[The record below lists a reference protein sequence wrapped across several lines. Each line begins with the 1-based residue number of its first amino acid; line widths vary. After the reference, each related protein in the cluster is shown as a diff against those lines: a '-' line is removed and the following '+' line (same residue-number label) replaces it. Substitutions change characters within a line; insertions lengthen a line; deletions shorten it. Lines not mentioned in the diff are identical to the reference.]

1 MSSQENHLGR
11 LLTFSRR
18 KLIAAL
24 AGLRVAAQAEPG
36 VKASRAYGG
45 GSIYTRLFGI
55 RPLLC
60 ARGHTTLYGGSLM
73 PPEVMRAMV
82 EANDYFVDLQE
93 LNQAAGRRIAELMQ
107 AEAAMVTAG
116 AFSAMV
122 LGAAACLTGA
132 DQEKIDALPHPAW
145 RKRECLLQKAH
156 RENYDR
162 AYRAA
167 GMVIREFATREQLTN
182 AIGPDTAMIAALAS
196 TEKAAIKD
204 RGIMQP
210 HEFVELGKKSGV
222 PTLIDAAAEIPPP
235 ETLTRFTKMG
245 FDLVAISG
253 GKGLLGP
260 QATGI
265 LAGRKDLIQ
274 VASLNHSP
282 NTGIGRG
289 MKVGKEEI
297 VGLVAAMELYLSRD
311 RHVVHETWNEKVR
324 FLVGELRGI
333 SGLRAEQRVAA
344 DGHDHGFLE
353 AVVSWDPKIIPITG
367 KKLTEM
373 LNGGEP
379 RMVYYPE
386 YGDEHSGVLQTRSMK
401 EGEEILA
408 ARRLRHVFLVEAKGK
423 A

>member
-1 MSSQENHLGR
+1 MNSKQNHLDR

-18 KLIAAL
+18 KLMVAL
-24 AGLRVAAQAEPG
+24 AGLRGAA
-36 VKASRAYGG
+36 AYAAPSDAKIYGAD
-45 GSIYTRLFGI
+45 SIYTRMFGI

-107 AEAAMVTAG
+107 AEAAIVTAG

-122 LGAAACLTGA
+122 LGAAACLTGK
-132 DQEKIDALPHPAW
+132 DQAKIDALPHPDW
-145 RKRECLLQKAH
+145 RKKECLVQTPH
-156 RENYDR
+156 REGYDR

-167 GMVIREFATREQLTN
+167 GMVIREFATREQLAK

-196 TEKAAIKD
+196 TAKAAVKD
-204 RGIMQP
+204 RTIMQLP
-210 HEFVELGKKSGV
+210 EFVELGRKSGV
-222 PTLIDAAAEIPPP
+222 PTLVDAAAEIPPA

-253 GKGLLGP
+253 GKGILGP

-265 LAGRKDLIQ
+265 LAGRKDLIE
-274 VASLNHSP
+274 AAALNHSP

-311 RHVVHETWNEKVR
+311 RQMVHETWNNRVR
-324 FLVGELRGI
+324 FLVRELQGI
-333 SGLRAEQRVAA
+333 PGLRAEERLAA
-344 DGHDHGFLE
+344 NGHDHGFLE
-353 AVVSWDPKIIPITG
+353 AVVSWDPKVIPIG
-367 KKLTEM
+367 SKKLVEI
-373 LNGGEP
+373 LKNGEP

-386 YGDEHSGVLQTRSMK
+386 YGDEHSGVLQTRSMQD
-401 EGEEILA
+401 GEEILA
-408 ARRLRHVFLVEAKGK
+408 ARRLRHVFLAEGKG
-423 A
+423 

>member
-1 MSSQENHLGR
+1 MKGNDLGR

-18 KLIAAL
+18 KLMAAL
-24 AGLRVAAQAEPG
+24 AGLQSVAQAAPSAR
-36 VKASRAYGG
+36 VYGG
-45 GSIYTRLFGI
+45 DSIYTRMFGI

-73 PPEVMRAMV
+73 PAEIMRAMV
-82 EANDYFVDLQE
+82 EANDYFVDLGE

-107 AEAAMVTAG
+107 AEAAIVTAG

-145 RKRECLLQKAH
+145 PRRVCLLQKAH

-196 TEKAAIKD
+196 TEKAAMTD

-210 HEFVELGKKSGV
+210 HEFVALGKKSGV
-222 PTLIDAAAEIPPP
+222 PTLIDAAAEIPPAA
-235 ETLTRFTKMG
+235 TLTRFTKMG

-265 LAGRKDLIQ
+265 LAGRKDLIHA
-274 VASLNHSP
+274 ASLNHSP

-311 RHVVHETWNEKVR
+311 RDAVHEIWNDRVR
-324 FLVGELRGI
+324 LLVRELQGI
-333 SGLRAEQRVAA
+333 AGLRAEQRTAA

-353 AVVSWDPKIIPITG
+353 AVVSWDPKVIPITG

-373 LNGGEP
+373 LKDGEP
-379 RMVYYPE
+379 RLVYYPE

-401 EGEEILA
+401 EGEVMIA
-408 ARRLRHVFLVEAKGK
+408 ARRLRHVFLVEAKEK
-423 A
+423 V